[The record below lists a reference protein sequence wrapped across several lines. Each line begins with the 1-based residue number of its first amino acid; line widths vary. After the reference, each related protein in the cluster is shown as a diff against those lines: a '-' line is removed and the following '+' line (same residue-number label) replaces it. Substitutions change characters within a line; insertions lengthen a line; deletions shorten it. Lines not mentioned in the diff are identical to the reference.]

1 MTLKYFST
9 FLIFA
14 YCTNSF
20 AETLTF
26 ETDVEYKKNNQQNFT
41 SLKSGQKI
49 ELEKGEN
56 AFIISKKNIPMLIFS
71 AKSSDAMITIPEASM
86 SAGVIELVNSHVE
99 KSTDEIIEGIRK
111 AESFLQK
118 RDYNQAS
125 QILTFL
131 KQKYKNNSSI
141 LFMSASIHYLKNDKQ
156 SAINDLQEGLVINPT
171 NENAKKLLSKLKG
184 GT

>member
-9 FLIFA
+9 FLILA
-14 YCTNSF
+14 HCSISF
-20 AETLTF
+20 AENLTF
-26 ETDVEYKKNNQQNFT
+26 ETDVQYKKNNQQNFET
-41 SLKSGQKI
+41 LKSGQKLD
-49 ELEKGEN
+49 LEKGEN
-56 AFIISKKNIPMLIFS
+56 AFIISKKNIPMLVFS
-71 AKSSDAMITIPEASM
+71 AKSSDATITIPEASM
-86 SAGVIELVNSHVE
+86 SAGVIELVNSHIE

-111 AESFLQK
+111 AESFIQK
-118 RDYNQAS
+118 RDYTQAS
-125 QILTFL
+125 QIVGFL

-156 SAINDLQEGLVINPT
+156 NAINDLQEGLEINPT